1 MKIARSLM
9 LGVAAAGL
17 MASGAQ
23 AADLLL
29 PADPVMVYDD
39 IAFSFEGFYIG
50 VQGGAFFT
58 DDFGGLNHT
67 AGVIGIVA
75 GANFL
80 VSDAILA
87 GLEFQGDV
95 YFGGVEGGDN
105 GFNAA
110 DALILARIGALV
122 TDEVLV
128 YAAAGVGLVGG
139 TGFDPVGN
147 DTGGYWAAGGGVEV
161 AVTDNL
167 GVRGEVLY
175 KHLFE
180 DTDIDLDGSG
190 VQATLGLLWHLN

>member
-1 MKIARSLM
+1 MMKIARSLM

-17 MASGAQ
+17 MVSGAQ

-29 PADPVMVYDD
+29 PAAPEVIYDD
-39 IAFSFEGFYIG
+39 VAFSFEGFYIG
-50 VQGGAFFT
+50 IQGGAFFT
-58 DDFGGLNHT
+58 DGYGGFDHT
-67 AGVIGIVA
+67 AGLVGIVA

-95 YFGGVEGGDN
+95 FFGGNDGDDSSF
-105 GFNAA
+105 GAV
-110 DALILARIGALV
+110 DALILGRIGALV

-128 YAAAGVGLVGG
+128 YAAGGVGIVGG
-139 TGFDPVGN
+139 TGFEVGTSD
-147 DTGGYWAAGGGVEV
+147 DTAGFYALGGGVEV

-175 KHLFE
+175 KHLFN
-180 DTDIDLDGSG
+180 DQDASGSG